1 MTLHHI
7 FTDSPSSWQQLR
19 QLAQSQ
25 DGLLFL
31 GNGLYQLQQQIE
43 PLPQTCYYRA
53 SDADARGL
61 INLPTF
67 ATAISDSEWV
77 ALTLSHARTMSW
89 N

>member
-7 FTDSPSSWQQLR
+7 FTEHPSLWQQLN
-19 QLAQSQ
+19 QLAQSH
-25 DGLLFL
+25 DSLLFL
-31 GNGLYQLQQQIE
+31 GNGLYRLQQQIE

-61 INLPTF
+61 TTLPTF
-67 ATAISDSEWV
+67 ATAISDTEWV

-89 N
+89 K